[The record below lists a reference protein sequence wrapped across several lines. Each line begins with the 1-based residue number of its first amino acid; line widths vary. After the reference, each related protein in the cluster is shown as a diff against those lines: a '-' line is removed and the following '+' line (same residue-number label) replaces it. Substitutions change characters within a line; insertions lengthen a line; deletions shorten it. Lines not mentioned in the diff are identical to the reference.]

1 MLDEQG
7 QQLDRVEGNL
17 NTINAEMKQAEKTL
31 SKMEKWCGL
40 FTCPWNRYLS
50 SLSDTDNVLYTQKKL
65 AVKALLI
72 TCTCPCLNM
81 LLHLHALTCFD
92 LFCKLIS
99 SQDLVLGLSFC
110 FI

>member
-50 SLSDTDNVLYTQKKL
+50 LSGIQINNVLNTKKL
-65 AVKALLI
+65 AVKAQLN
-72 TCTCPCLNM
+72 TATCP
-81 LLHLHALTCFD
+81 
-92 LFCKLIS
+92 
-99 SQDLVLGLSFC
+99 
-110 FI
+110 

>member
-40 FTCPWNRYLS
+40 FTCPWNRYLF
-50 SLSDTDNVLYTQKKL
+50 YRIE
-65 AVKALLI
+65 VKSHK
-72 TCTCPCLNM
+72 N
-81 LLHLHALTCFD
+81 
-92 LFCKLIS
+92 LFA
-99 SQDLVLGLSFC
+99 
-110 FI
+110 FIQGMS

>member
-50 SLSDTDNVLYTQKKL
+50 DIRIEVTKTFWLDQRNVMTGPDDSVWVERGGQRSAEGSGAQQGGSRDTMDTAQPGGPYVQT
-65 AVKALLI
+65 
-72 TCTCPCLNM
+72 
-81 LLHLHALTCFD
+81 
-92 LFCKLIS
+92 
-99 SQDLVLGLSFC
+99 
-110 FI
+110 

>member
-40 FTCPWNRYLS
+40 FTCPWNRYLVHPTFELRLTRS
-50 SLSDTDNVLYTQKKL
+50 EIPIVLPM
-65 AVKALLI
+65 VS
-72 TCTCPCLNM
+72 C
-81 LLHLHALTCFD
+81 
-92 LFCKLIS
+92 
-99 SQDLVLGLSFC
+99 
-110 FI
+110 